1 MFGIRNRC
9 TDTNDY
15 LIPHMNK
22 IEIPSHREYRFYQ
35 GPLASCI
42 ANGIQAVN
50 FLGDRFLRKYQASA
64 GIDELYRHSMDSAFA
79 PQEAFLVT
87 GAPHA
92 SAYYPR
98 DFAWFYPDV
107 LDPETILDSE
117 DAVRRVRLLEK
128 SVRLMLEAVRSGVV
142 TTTIVPAGSDRYI
155 GVNYFSLPSDTL
167 LGILA
172 GLEQLVRA
180 DQNSA
185 AYLAMSQGAHA
196 GRLLIAAY
204 REDLKRALFEL
215 AGSLEPFDDDGLTAL
230 LCDVT
235 TPRSAATDTRA
246 ERRRFVTNACVYATF
261 LRGIR
266 LGVIDQIELEG
277 LLGRELSQYKQEL
290 LQLFGRDGYIRHSL
304 DCRSEPRASAVA
316 LDFVNVHQGFWDLSE
331 ASERALFAATTDLIL
346 GEPRFR
352 IPDTSHFLVSADNP
366 LNKMIHKIAAP
377 AYQGRSSWPTF
388 NVEFADRMLDYD
400 ACSGSDTYRSRAR
413 DILSDIRTATE
424 THGGY
429 QELLSEKGLK
439 YRTWAYQSAVAHSWF
454 PRFLTVWKRAFG
466 TSLMDGNRA

>member
-1 MFGIRNRC
+1 
-9 TDTNDY
+9 
-15 LIPHMNK
+15 MNSQ
-22 IEIPSHREYRFYQ
+22 IAIPSHREYRFYQ
-35 GPLASCI
+35 GMFATCI

-50 FLGDRFLRKYQASA
+50 FLGDRFLRTYQASA
-64 GIDELYRHSMDSAFA
+64 GIGELYRHSMNSAFS

-107 LDPETILDSE
+107 LDPGTIMDSE
-117 DAVRRVRLLEK
+117 DAVRRVRLLER

-142 TTTIVPAGSDRYI
+142 TTTIVPAGRDRYI

-180 DQNSA
+180 GQSSTS
-185 AYLAMSQGAHA
+185 YLAMSQGAHA
-196 GRLLIAAY
+196 GRLLIAAF

-215 AGSLEPFDDDGLTAL
+215 ANALEPFDDNGLTAL
-230 LCDVT
+230 LCDVNAA
-235 TPRSAATDTRA
+235 RSAATDTRA

-261 LRGIR
+261 VRAIR
-266 LGVIDQIELEG
+266 LGVIDQRELER

-290 LQLFGRDGYIRHSL
+290 LRLFGRDGYIRHALGS
-304 DCRSEPRASAVA
+304 RSEPPASAVA
-316 LDFVNVHQGFWDLSE
+316 LDFVNVHQGFWDLSD
-331 ASERALFAATTDLIL
+331 AGERALFATTTDLIL

-352 IPDTSHFLVSADNP
+352 IPDTFHFLVSADNP
-366 LNKMIHKIAAP
+366 LNKMIHRIAAP

-400 ACSGSDTYRSRAR
+400 ECSGADNYRSCAQA
-413 DILSDIRTATE
+413 ILRDIRTATE

-429 QELLSEKGLK
+429 QELLSEEGLK

-466 TSLMDGNRA
+466 TSLLDGA

>member
-1 MFGIRNRC
+1 MNRH
-9 TDTNDY
+9 
-15 LIPHMNK
+15 IPF
-22 IEIPSHREYRFYQ
+22 SRHREYRFYQ
-35 GPLASCI
+35 GPFATGV
-42 ANGIQAVN
+42 ANGIQALN
-50 FLGDRFLRKYQASA
+50 FLGDRFLRKSHLSA
-64 GIDELYRHSMDSAFA
+64 GIDELYRHSVNSAFA
-79 PQEAFLVT
+79 PTEAFLVT

-107 LDPETILDSE
+107 LDPETIMDSE

-128 SVRLMLEAVRSGVV
+128 SVRLMLEAVRSNVV
-142 TTTIVPAGSDRYI
+142 TTTIVPAGADRYI
-155 GVNYFSLPSDTL
+155 GVNYFSQPSDTL

-172 GLEQLVRA
+172 GLEQIMRA
-180 DQNSA
+180 DQRASS
-185 AYLAMSQGAHA
+185 YLAMSQGGHA
-196 GRLLIAAY
+196 GRLLLAEY
-204 REDLKRALFEL
+204 RDDLKRAISEL
-215 AGSLEPFDDDGLTAL
+215 AGALQPFDDNGLSAL
-230 LCDVT
+230 LCDVIA
-235 TPRSAATDTRA
+235 PRSAATDTRA

-261 LRGIR
+261 VRGLR
-266 LGVIDQIELEG
+266 LGVIDRTELEG
-277 LLGRELSQYKQEL
+277 LLGRELSQYKKEL
-290 LQLFGRDGYIRHSL
+290 LRLFGRQGYIRHAL
-304 DCRSEPRASAVA
+304 DSSSEPPASAVA
-316 LDFVNVHQGFWDLSE
+316 LDFVNVHQGFWDLSDE
-331 ASERALFAATTDLIL
+331 GERALFAATTDLIL

-400 ACSGSDTYRSRAR
+400 ECSGTDTYRSCAR
-413 DILSDIRTATE
+413 DILRDIRAATE

-454 PRFLTVWKRAFG
+454 PRFLSVWKRAFG
-466 TSLMDGNRA
+466 TSLLSRS

>member
-1 MFGIRNRC
+1 
-9 TDTNDY
+9 
-15 LIPHMNK
+15 MNSQ
-22 IEIPSHREYRFYQ
+22 IAIPSHRECRFYQ
-35 GPLASCI
+35 GLFATCI

-50 FLGDRFLRKYQASA
+50 FLGDRFLRKYHASA
-64 GIDELYRHSMDSAFA
+64 GIDELYRHSVNSAFS

-107 LDPETILDSE
+107 LDPETIMDSE

-128 SVRLMLEAVRSGVV
+128 SVRLMLEAVRSNVV
-142 TTTIVPAGSDRYI
+142 TTTIVPAGGDRYI

-172 GLEQLVRA
+172 GLGQIVGAEQRA
-180 DQNSA
+180 CS
-185 AYLAMSQGAHA
+185 YLAMAQGAHA
-196 GRLLIAAY
+196 GRLLLAEY
-204 REDLKRALFEL
+204 REDLKKAISEL
-215 AGSLEPFDDDGLTAL
+215 ASSLEPFDDDGLTAL

-235 TPRSAATDTRA
+235 APRSAATDTRA

-261 LRGIR
+261 VHGMR
-266 LGVIDQIELEG
+266 LGVIDQTELEE
-277 LLGRELSQYKQEL
+277 LLGRELPQYKSEL
-290 LQLFGRDGYIRHSL
+290 LRLFGKHGYIMHAL
-304 DCRSEPRASAVA
+304 DSGNEPPASSIA
-316 LDFVNVHQGFWDLSE
+316 LDFVNVHQGFWDLSVE
-331 ASERALFAATTDLIL
+331 SERALFAATTDRIL
-346 GEPRFR
+346 AEPRFR
-352 IPDTSHFLVSADNP
+352 IPGTSHFLVSADNP

-400 ACSGSDTYRSRAR
+400 ECSGTDTYRSCAR
-413 DILSDIRTATE
+413 DILRDIRTATE

-466 TSLMDGNRA
+466 TSLVDWNRS